1 MVCPCPHLTHF
12 VAQPSVLGMLDSVIL
27 YFKKSDNNGMHLVSS
42 GNQNAPVYCFDENDI
57 LPTAN
62 DRFEKE
68 LGAY

>member
-1 MVCPCPHLTHF
+1 
-12 VAQPSVLGMLDSVIL
+12 
-27 YFKKSDNNGMHLVSS
+27 MHLVSS
-42 GNQNAPVYCFDENDI
+42 GNQNAPVYCFDENDL